1 VGGRLWLNLNVRGG
15 VQFAG
20 QRERRVA
27 PPELFWV
34 TSAADARLAW
44 KPGNYLGLDFAPM
57 YKFTPTFAAGLTGSY
72 YTQRPDRYTFLSPQD
87 STALATRLGVPT
99 SASVL
104 DAGTGIRFL
113 RLGVAVTYTGPL
125 WEAGFSVLQT
135 VSGGG
140 AAVPASTVFR
150 IVLRT
155 YRVIF

>member
-1 VGGRLWLNLNVRGG
+1 M
-15 VQFAG
+15 
-20 QRERRVA
+20 A
-27 PPELFWV
+27 PPGFFWV
-34 TSAADARLAW
+34 PSAADARLSW
-44 KPGNYLGLDFAPM
+44 KPGNYLGVDVAPM
-57 YKFTPTFAAGLTGSY
+57 YKFTPTFAAGVTGSY
-72 YTQRPDRYTFLSPQD
+72 YTQRPDRYTFRSPQD

>member
-1 VGGRLWLNLNVRGG
+1 
-15 VQFAG
+15 
-20 QRERRVA
+20 VA

-34 TSAADARLAW
+34 PSTADARLAW
-44 KPGNYLGLDFAPM
+44 KPGNYLGVDLAPM
-57 YKFTPTFAAGLTGSY
+57 YRFTPNFAAGVTGSY
-72 YTQRPDRYTFLSPQD
+72 YTQRPDRYSFLSPQD

-99 SASVL
+99 SAGVL

-140 AAVPASTVFR
+140 VAVPASTVFR